1 MKNIDKKNIASMPYD
16 DIAYEILM
24 KENCKM
30 QLHTLFTKVGEM
42 ANLDPS
48 KYEDKIVD
56 FFELLSTD
64 KRFIMLENGY
74 WDLSDRHSHKIKID
88 EDDNSILDEDS
99 NDEEVD
105 EINEEENNDNE
116 NYYDENEIEDDDTDE
131 DLKELVILD
140 EDEIDNDIA

>member
-1 MKNIDKKNIASMPYD
+1 MKNIDTKNITNMPYD

-30 QLHTLFTKVGEM
+30 QLQTLFKKVGEM
-42 ANLDPS
+42 ANLDPA
-48 KYEDKIVD
+48 KYDDKIVD

-74 WDLSDRHSHKIKID
+74 WDLREHHSHKIKID
-88 EDDNSILDEDS
+88 EDDNSILDEDT
-99 NDEEVD
+99 NDDEVD
-105 EINEEENNDNE
+105 EINEEESDNE
-116 NYYDENEIEDDDTDE
+116 EYFDENEIEDDDSEE